1 MLFFNV
7 NQHEFIVFNWF
18 VNDNQHET
26 EFSVK
31 VNIITFNFICLF
43 FLNFKFCRF
52 INSLSLKLWVKIAY
66 SNSFFVLMINLSSCI
81 ITRFQN
87 VMKELRKLNFSLK
100 ILMLLLF
107 NLCKMKFDG
116 VSTNDY
122 AVSFWMFAH
131 IVIFISYTLKYFVQV
146 RYKIFLTKIKL
157 T

>member
-7 NQHEFIVFNWF
+7 NQREFIVFNWF

-31 VNIITFNFICLF
+31 VNIITSNFICLF
-43 FLNFKFCRF
+43 FLVFKFF
-52 INSLSLKLWVKIAY
+52 LQSYKFLSLKRRMKVAY

-87 VMKELRKLNFSLK
+87 VMKKLRKLNFSLK

-122 AVSFWMFAH
+122 AVTFWDVRTHSH
-131 IVIFISYTLKYFVQV
+131 IYQLYI
-146 RYKIFLTKIKL
+146 KIFRSGTL
-157 T
+157 